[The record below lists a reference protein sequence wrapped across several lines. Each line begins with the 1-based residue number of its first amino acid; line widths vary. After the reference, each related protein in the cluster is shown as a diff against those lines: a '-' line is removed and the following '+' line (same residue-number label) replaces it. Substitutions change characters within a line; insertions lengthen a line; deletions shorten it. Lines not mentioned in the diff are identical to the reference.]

1 MGLCASLAWSFAPA
15 IAADRSELSTPF
27 GLWHARVKNPSGE
40 WIAFQL
46 EVKRDASS
54 SHVTGALI
62 NDADQVPSSE
72 GSVAGDTLRLR
83 FDFYDAE
90 LTAKLSDGKLTGT
103 FTRQWEQTILTREL
117 VAERRETSP
126 MPPGPTDLSGDWVL
140 KVGEA
145 PQQRLWRAAFRTAGG
160 RATGTII
167 PVSGDWGSLEGTWS
181 ADGVL
186 TLNRFDGIN
195 SRVFK
200 ATLQPDGTL
209 HGFVDL
215 GLFDPVRK
223 VVAERAARAPDA
235 VLAELPDP
243 TTHTRLK
250 DPSEPF
256 RFAFPDSSGKI
267 IAWDDT
273 RFRGKVVVI
282 SIMGTWCPTCHEEA
296 PFLQELLSKYRDQ
309 GLEIIGLSF
318 EYTGRPERDR
328 RQLDVFARRHGLQY
342 PLLYGGS
349 TADAPK
355 HLSQLEN
362 FGAYPTTLYIG
373 RDGRVR
379 RVHAGFEGR
388 AAGERSVRM
397 KAEIESFV
405 QELLRDTER
414 QKP

>member
-1 MGLCASLAWSFAPA
+1 MLLCASFTGSFDSAN
-15 IAADRSELSTPF
+15 AADLPGLSTPL

-40 WIAFQL
+40 WIAFKL
-46 EVKRDASS
+46 EVTGDTSGSS
-54 SHVTGALI
+54 VTGALI
-62 NDADQVPSSE
+62 NDDDRVPSSE
-72 GSVAGDTLRLR
+72 GSVAGDRLRLR

-90 LTAKLSDGKLTGT
+90 LAATLNDGKLTGT
-103 FTRQWEQTILTREL
+103 FTRQWEQTTLTREL
-117 VAERRETSP
+117 VAERRAASP
-126 MPPGPTDLSGDWVL
+126 RPAGPGDLSGDWVL

-223 VVAERAARAPDA
+223 VVAERAARAADA
-235 VLAELPDP
+235 LLAELPDA

-250 DPSEPF
+250 DPSEAF
-256 RFAFPDSSGKI
+256 RFAFPDSSGNI
-267 IAWDDT
+267 VAWDDT
-273 RFRGKVVVI
+273 RFRGKVLVI

-296 PFLQELLSKYRDQ
+296 PFLQELLSKYRGQ

-318 EYTGRPERDR
+318 EYTGRAERDR

-355 HLSQLEN
+355 QLAQLEN
-362 FGAYPTTLYIG
+362 FGAYPTTLYVG

-388 AAGERSVRM
+388 AAGERSIRM
-397 KAEIESFV
+397 KAEMESFIR
-405 QELLRDTER
+405 ELLRDTEHH
-414 QKP
+414 KP